1 KIKKLYL
8 KVTHAKSFVEHHDN
22 PAINNLLYLMQNDL
36 QFVTLLDLQL
46 AHKTLSV
53 LDGSMQWNAD
63 LKHEYIPFFSLILL
77 NLHLTSRVQIPPLLF
92 FLLHLTLETSQIYFL
107 SLLNYVSTLVTL
119 PFNIIYYLKQSVTLY
134 RHNLLVQLIISIAY
148 IIITIKSIFTS

>member
-1 KIKKLYL
+1 
-8 KVTHAKSFVEHHDN
+8 
-22 PAINNLLYLMQNDL
+22 MQNDL

-77 NLHLTSRVQIPPLLF
+77 NLHLTSRVQIPHLLF
-92 FLLHLTLETSQIYFL
+92 FLLHLTLDTSQIYFL
-107 SLLNYVSTLVTL
+107 SLLNYVSTLFIL
-119 PFNIIYYLKQSVTLY
+119 SFYIIYYLILSIYLCFY
-134 RHNLLVQLIISIAY
+134 ILFIILIILIYY
-148 IIITIKSIFTS
+148 IIFI